1 MRVIAGRAKSRRLI
15 IPKSPP
21 IRPTTD
27 MVREAL
33 FASLGPRII
42 EARFGDLYA
51 GSGSVGIEALSRG
64 AAHCVFIE
72 KDRRCIQAI
81 KANLAATG
89 LSEYAEIIW
98 GDVLRC
104 FASIWERTPLDI
116 VFLDPPYRQ
125 NAEPALRLVWELA
138 QKSAHSC
145 LIIVQ
150 CEQNHKPALVAHK
163 IKQFGSTQ
171 LLYYEV
177 AEKALWKQEPPS

>member
-15 IPKSPP
+15 IPKSPS

-27 MVREAL
+27 IVREAL
-33 FASLGPRII
+33 FASLGPRIV

-72 KDRRCIQAI
+72 KNRRCLQAIQA
-81 KANLAATG
+81 NLEATG
-89 LSEYAEIIW
+89 LSEQAEIVQ

-104 FASIWERTPLDI
+104 FASVWRRCPLDI
-116 VFLDPPYRQ
+116 VFLDPPYQQ

-138 QKSAHSC
+138 RESAHTC

-150 CEQNHKPALVAHK
+150 CEQNNEPSLVANK
-163 IKQFGSTQ
+163 IKQFGSTR

-177 AEKALWKQEPPS
+177 TENA